1 MSGRGASRHER
12 QAGGTA
18 RTRGGAAVNGREG
31 PRHGRRAVRRLGA
44 LAAPDRGRFAAGIGL
59 GVLAVGSGV
68 GLMAAAAWLISAA
81 ALRPELFTL
90 TAAIVAVRAFAI
102 GRAGFRYAE
111 RLVSHDVAFRLL
123 ARIRVRVYRHL
134 EPLAPAGL
142 PAFRRGDLLTRLVA
156 DVDTIQDLPLRVVH
170 PAAVAACAGA
180 LSAGLVAVLLP
191 AAGAVLLA
199 ALLTAALAVPAVSA
213 WAGRRADRRLAGAR
227 AELASGVVELL
238 RAQPDLVA
246 YGAAADRLAGIQ
258 ARDAELTRLARTS
271 ASATG
276 LAAGLAALCGGL
288 AVWGSLAVAVPAVR
302 SGALDG
308 VTLAVVVLLPLAA
321 FETVQLLPTALAAL
335 TRVRRSG
342 DRVLEVLDT
351 PPPVPEPATPGPLP
365 DGPEWTVRLR
375 GVRARWPGDEPG
387 DEPAD
392 EPGDE
397 PGDEPAEE
405 PGEEPDW
412 PAAVDAP
419 ADEPG
424 DEPDRPA
431 AVDGVDL
438 DLTAGRRVAVVGA
451 SGAGKTTLAAVLLR
465 FVDLTGGTYE
475 LGGVDVRRLSGDDV
489 RRVVGLCAQDAHV
502 FDSTVR
508 ENLRLARPGADEP
521 ALRAA
526 LRDARLLDWVD
537 GLPAGLDTFVGERG
551 TLMSAGQR
559 QRLALARVLLA
570 GFPVLVLDE
579 PAANLDPP
587 TADALTRDLL
597 DASAGRTTLL
607 ITHRLAGLEQVDEV
621 VVLDAGRVVERGSH
635 RELVRAGGR
644 YRALWDLERAAEP
657 S

>member
-18 RTRGGAAVNGREG
+18 RTRGGAAVNGRES

-351 PPPVPEPATPGPLP
+351 PPPVPEPATPAPLP

-387 DEPAD
+387 DE
-392 EPGDE
+392 
-397 PGDEPAEE
+397 
-405 PGEEPDW
+405 
-412 PAAVDAP
+412 P